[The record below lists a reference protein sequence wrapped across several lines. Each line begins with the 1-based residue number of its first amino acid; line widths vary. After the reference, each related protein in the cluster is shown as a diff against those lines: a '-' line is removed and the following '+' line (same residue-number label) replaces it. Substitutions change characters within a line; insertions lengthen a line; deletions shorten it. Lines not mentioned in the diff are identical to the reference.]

1 MGMQIGARVMEK
13 SMEATQKTKNKTT
26 KWSRNPTSVYI
37 SKGNKNSTSKTYLY
51 CHVHCSTTAIICIK
65 PVSINE
71 WINEENVCVCECMCV
86 CIMDYFSVI
95 GKEESLP
102 FVSTWL
108 NLEDIKLSEVY
119 VESKN
124 VELIELESRIVVGR
138 VWWNRAD
145 IGKKVQTFSYR
156 MSKF

>member
-1 MGMQIGARVMEK
+1 
-13 SMEATQKTKNKTT
+13 
-26 KWSRNPTSVYI
+26 
-37 SKGNKNSTSKTYLY
+37 
-51 CHVHCSTTAIICIK
+51 
-65 PVSINE
+65 
-71 WINEENVCVCECMCV
+71 MCV

-138 VWWNRAD
+138 VW
-145 IGKKVQTFSYR
+145 
-156 MSKF
+156 